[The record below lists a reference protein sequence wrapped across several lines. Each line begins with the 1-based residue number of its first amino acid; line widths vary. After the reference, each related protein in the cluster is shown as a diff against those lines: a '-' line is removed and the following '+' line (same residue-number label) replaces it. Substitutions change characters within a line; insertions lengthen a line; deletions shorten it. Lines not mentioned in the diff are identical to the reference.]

1 MASEACFEMAL
12 SMQEASAGELVM
24 DSGYYA
30 AYSALLARTEAMDAA
45 SSNLAN
51 ANTSGYRAQ
60 REYFRD
66 AVAGEGA
73 ADSQLNG
80 AVNRYG
86 VLGGDQIDLGQGALV
101 KTGNATDVAIQG
113 QGFFAVKTIHG
124 ERYTRDGSFQRSKDG
139 MLVDSAGDPV
149 LDVAHKPITMPN
161 GTIAVGTDGAV
172 SVDGGV
178 VDQLGVFVA
187 PATQLIP
194 EGADEYRVNDART
207 LKPSQ
212 DYSIAQGE
220 LEGSNQNIV
229 SGSLQLMLIQR
240 QAEMMQ
246 KALSVFHN
254 DFDRAASED
263 LPKV

>member
-1 MASEACFEMAL
+1 
-12 SMQEASAGELVM
+12 M

-30 AYSALLARTEAMDAA
+30 AYSALLARTEALDAA

-51 ANTSGYRAQ
+51 ANTNGYRAQ
-60 REYFRD
+60 REFFRD
-66 AVAGEGA
+66 VIAGEGA

-86 VLGGDQIDLGQGALV
+86 VLGGDQVDLGQGALA
-101 KTGNATDVAIQG
+101 KTGNSTDVAIQG
-113 QGFFAVKTIHG
+113 QGFFAVKTAHG
-124 ERYTRDGSFQRSKDG
+124 ERYTRDGAFQRTKDG
-139 MLVDSAGDPV
+139 TLVDGAGNPV
-149 LDVAHKPITMPN
+149 LDTAHKPITMPN
-161 GTIAVGTDGAV
+161 GTIAIGTDGAV

-178 VDQLGVFVA
+178 VGQLGVFLA
-187 PATQLIP
+187 PAVQLIP
-194 EGADEYRVNDART
+194 EGSNEYSVKDAST
-207 LKPSQ
+207 LKNAQ
-212 DYSIAQGE
+212 GYSVAQGE
-220 LEGSNQNIV
+220 LEGSNQDIV

>member
-1 MASEACFEMAL
+1 
-12 SMQEASAGELVM
+12 M

-51 ANTSGYRAQ
+51 ANTNGYRAQ

-73 ADSQLNG
+73 GDSQLNG

-86 VLGGDQIDLGQGALV
+86 VLGGDQVDLAQGTLV

-113 QGFFAVKTIHG
+113 QGFFAVKTVHG
-124 ERYTRDGSFQRSKDG
+124 ERYTRDGSFQRNTNG
-139 MLVDSAGDPV
+139 MLVDAAGDPV
-149 LDVAHKPITMPN
+149 LDDAHKPITMPS
-161 GTIAVGTDGAV
+161 GTIAIGTDGAV

-178 VDQLGVFVA
+178 VAQLGVFVA
-187 PATQLIP
+187 PATQLVP
-194 EGADEYRVNDART
+194 EGADQYRVNDAGT
-207 LKPSQ
+207 LKPGQ
-212 DYSIAQGE
+212 GYSVAQGE
-220 LEGSNQNIV
+220 LEGSNQDIV

-254 DFDRAASED
+254 DLDRAASED

>member
-1 MASEACFEMAL
+1 
-12 SMQEASAGELVM
+12 M

-30 AYSALLARTEAMDAA
+30 AYSALLARTQAMDAA

-51 ANTSGYRAQ
+51 ANTNGYRAQ

-73 ADSQLNG
+73 GDSQLNG
-80 AVNRYG
+80 AVNHYG
-86 VLGGDQIDLGQGALV
+86 VLGGDRLDLGQGTLV
-101 KTGNATDVAIQG
+101 KTGSATDVAIQG
-113 QGFFAVKTIHG
+113 QGFFAIKTSHG
-124 ERYTRDGSFQRSKDG
+124 ERYTRDGSFQRTKDG
-139 MLVDSAGDPV
+139 TLVDGAGEPV
-149 LDVAHKPITMPN
+149 LDTAHKAITTPT
-161 GTIAVGTDGAV
+161 GTLAIGTDGAV

-178 VDQLGVFVA
+178 VGQIGVFTA
-187 PATQLIP
+187 PAGQLVA
-194 EGADEYRVNDART
+194 EGANQYRVTDAKALT
-207 LKPSQ
+207 PSSGS
-212 DYSIAQGE
+212 SIMQGE
-220 LEGSNQNIV
+220 LEGSNQDV
-229 SGSLQLMLIQR
+229 VGGSLQLMLIQR

>member
-1 MASEACFEMAL
+1 
-12 SMQEASAGELVM
+12 M

-66 AVAGEGA
+66 AITGEGA

-149 LDVAHKPITMPN
+149 LDAAHKPITMPN

-229 SGSLQLMLIQR
+229 NGSLQLMLIQR

>member
-1 MASEACFEMAL
+1 
-12 SMQEASAGELVM
+12 M

-51 ANTSGYRAQ
+51 ANTNGYRAQ

-86 VLGGDQIDLGQGALV
+86 VLGGDQVDLGQGALV
-101 KTGNATDVAIQG
+101 KTGNSTDVAIQG
-113 QGFFAVKTIHG
+113 QGFFAVKTAHG
-124 ERYTRDGSFQRSKDG
+124 ERYTRDGSFQRTKDG
-139 MLVDSAGDPV
+139 ILVDSAGDPV
-149 LDVAHKPITMPN
+149 LDTAHKALVTPG
-161 GTIAVGTDGAV
+161 GTIAIGTDGAV

-178 VDQLGVFVA
+178 VGQLGIFSM
-187 PATQLIP
+187 PATQMIA
-194 EGADEYRVNDART
+194 EGANEYGVSDAST
-207 LKPSQ
+207 VKASPQ
-212 DYSIAQGE
+212 YSVAQGE
-220 LEGSNQNIV
+220 LEGSNQDIV

-246 KALSVFHN
+246 KALSAFHN

>member
-1 MASEACFEMAL
+1 
-12 SMQEASAGELVM
+12 M

-30 AYSALLARTEAMDAA
+30 AYSALLARTEALDTA

-51 ANTSGYRAQ
+51 ADTNGYRAQ
-60 REYFRD
+60 REFFRD
-66 AVAGEGA
+66 AIAGQGA

-86 VLGGDQIDLGQGALV
+86 VLGGDQVDLGQGALV
-101 KTGNATDVAIQG
+101 KTGNSTDVAIQG
-113 QGFFAVKTIHG
+113 QGFFAVRTAQG
-124 ERYTRDGSFQRSKDG
+124 ERYTRDGSFQRTKDG
-139 MLVDSAGDPV
+139 VLVDRVGNPV
-149 LDVAHKPITMPN
+149 LDTSHKPITMPN
-161 GTIAVGTDGAV
+161 GTVAIGSDGAV

-178 VDQLGVFVA
+178 VAQLGVFVA
-187 PATQLIP
+187 PAIQLVP
-194 EGADEYRVNDART
+194 EGSNEYRVKDGST
-207 LKPSQ
+207 LKTAQ
-212 DYSIAQGE
+212 DYSVAQGE
-220 LEGSNQNIV
+220 LEGSNQDVV

-263 LPKV
+263 LPKI

>member
-1 MASEACFEMAL
+1 
-12 SMQEASAGELVM
+12 M

-30 AYSALLARTEAMDAA
+30 AYSALLARTQAMDAA

-51 ANTSGYRAQ
+51 ANTNGYRAQ
-60 REYFRD
+60 REFFRD

-86 VLGGDQIDLGQGALV
+86 VLGGDQLDLGQGALV
-101 KTGNATDVAIQG
+101 KTGSATDVAIQG
-113 QGFFAVKTIHG
+113 QGFFAVKTSHG
-124 ERYTRDGSFQRSKDG
+124 ERYTRDGGFQRTKDG
-139 MLVDSAGDPV
+139 TLVDSAGDPV
-149 LDVAHKPITMPN
+149 LDAAHQSIVTPN
-161 GTIAVGTDGAV
+161 GALAIGADGAV

-178 VDQLGVFVA
+178 VGQIGVFTA
-187 PATQLIP
+187 PANQFVA
-194 EGADEYRVNDART
+194 EGANQYRVNDAKT
-207 LKPSQ
+207 LSASSS
-212 DYSIAQGE
+212 YSVVQGE
-220 LEGSNQNIV
+220 LEGSNQDV
-229 SGSLQLMLIQR
+229 VGGSLQLMLIQR

>member
-1 MASEACFEMAL
+1 
-12 SMQEASAGELVM
+12 M

-60 REYFRD
+60 REFFRD
-66 AVAGEGA
+66 AVAGPGA
-73 ADSQLNG
+73 ADSLLNG

-86 VLGGDQIDLGQGALV
+86 VLGGDQVDLGQGALV
-101 KTGNATDVAIQG
+101 KTGNTTDVAIQG
-113 QGFFAVKTIHG
+113 GGFFAVKTAHG
-124 ERYTRDGSFQRSKDG
+124 ERYTRDGAFQRTKDG
-139 MLVDSAGDPV
+139 ALVDSAGNPI
-149 LDVAHKPITMPN
+149 LDTSHKPIVIPA
-161 GTIAVGTDGAV
+161 GTIAIGADGAV

-178 VDQLGVFVA
+178 VGQLGVFA
-187 PATQLIP
+187 MPATQMIA
-194 EGADEYRVNDART
+194 EGANEYRVRDASAV
-207 LKPSQ
+207 KPSQ

-220 LEGSNQNIV
+220 LEGSNQDIV

-246 KALSVFHN
+246 KALSAFHN

>member
-1 MASEACFEMAL
+1 
-12 SMQEASAGELVM
+12 M

-51 ANTSGYRAQ
+51 ANTNGYRAQ

-66 AVAGEGA
+66 AIAGTGA
-73 ADSQLNG
+73 GDSQLNG

-86 VLGGDQIDLGQGALV
+86 VLGGDQVDLGQGALV

-113 QGFFAVKTIHG
+113 QGFFAIKTVHG

-139 MLVDSAGDPV
+139 MLVDSGGNAV
-149 LDVAHKPITMPN
+149 LDTAHKPIMMPN

-178 VDQLGVFVA
+178 VGQLGIFVA
-187 PATQLIP
+187 PATQLTA
-194 EGADEYRVNDART
+194 EGTDQYRVNDTRT

-212 DYSIAQGE
+212 DYSVAQGE

-254 DFDRAASED
+254 DLDRAASED

>member
-86 VLGGDQIDLGQGALV
+86 VLGGDQIDLGQGVLV

-124 ERYTRDGSFQRSKDG
+124 ERYTRDGSFQRSKEG

-149 LDVAHKPITMPN
+149 LDAAHKPITMPN

-178 VDQLGVFVA
+178 VDQLGVFLA

>member
-1 MASEACFEMAL
+1 
-12 SMQEASAGELVM
+12 M

-30 AYSALLARTEAMDAA
+30 AYSALLARTQAMDAA

-66 AVAGEGA
+66 AVAGEGEGG
-73 ADSQLNG
+73 SQLNG

-86 VLGGDQIDLGQGALV
+86 VLGGDTLDLGQGALV

-113 QGFFAVKTIHG
+113 QGFFAVQTNLG
-124 ERYTRDGSFQRSKDG
+124 ERYTRDGSFARTKNGTLIDG
-139 MLVDSAGDPV
+139 AGDPV
-149 LDVAHKPITMPN
+149 LDTAHKPIVMPN
-161 GTIAVGTDGAV
+161 GTMAIGTDGAV

-178 VDQLGVFVA
+178 VGQIGVFAA
-187 PATQLIP
+187 PATQLVA
-194 EGADEYRVNDART
+194 EGANQYRVNDAKT
-207 LKPSQ
+207 VTASQ
-212 DYSIAQGE
+212 NYSVQQGE
-220 LEGSNQNIV
+220 LEGSNQDV
-229 SGSLQLMLIQR
+229 VGGSLQLMLIQR

>member
-1 MASEACFEMAL
+1 
-12 SMQEASAGELVM
+12 M

-51 ANTSGYRAQ
+51 ANTNGYRAQ

-66 AVAGEGA
+66 AIAGAGA
-73 ADSQLNG
+73 GDSQLNG

-86 VLGGDQIDLGQGALV
+86 VLGGDQVDLGQGALV
-101 KTGNATDVAIQG
+101 KTGNATDLAIQG
-113 QGFFAVKTIHG
+113 QGFFAVKTPHG

-139 MLVDSAGDPV
+139 TLVDSGGNAV
-149 LDVAHKPITMPN
+149 LDTAHKPIMMPAN

-178 VDQLGVFVA
+178 VGQLGIFVA

-194 EGADEYRVNDART
+194 EGADQYRVNDTRT
-207 LKPSQ
+207 LKPGQ
-212 DYSIAQGE
+212 NYTVAQGE

-254 DFDRAASED
+254 DLDRAASED

>member
-1 MASEACFEMAL
+1 
-12 SMQEASAGELVM
+12 M

-30 AYSALLARTEAMDAA
+30 AYSALLARTEALDAA

-51 ANTSGYRAQ
+51 ASTNGYRAQ

-86 VLGGDQIDLGQGALV
+86 VLGGDQVDLGQGALV
-101 KTGNATDVAIQG
+101 KTGTSTDVAIQG
-113 QGFFAVKTIHG
+113 QGFFAVKTTNG

-139 MLVDSAGDPV
+139 MLVDNAGNPV
-149 LDVAHKPITMPN
+149 LDMAHKPIAMPN

-172 SVDGGV
+172 SIDGGV
-178 VDQLGVFVA
+178 VGQLGVFVA
-187 PATQLIP
+187 PASQLIP
-194 EGADEYRVNDART
+194 EGANEYRLTDASS
-207 LKPSQ
+207 LKTSR
-212 DYSIAQGE
+212 DYSVAQGE
-220 LEGSNQNIV
+220 LEGSNQDVV

-263 LPKV
+263 LPKI